1 MNKAAQLSKELE
13 QLGIAEG
20 MDVIEKANEDALW
33 FDVIEDVMAIMHKDG
48 SVNFIDNRGH
58 GVFVCEVIS
67 AANVL
72 KVLQHYR
79 PFKEVFKG
87 NIQ

>member
-13 QLGIAEG
+13 QLNVAEG
-20 MDVIEKANEDALW
+20 MDVIETSAKDALW
-33 FDVIEDVMAIMHKDG
+33 FDIIEDIYMIMHKDG
-48 SVNFIDNRGH
+48 SVNFIDNRGR
-58 GVFVCEVIS
+58 GIVSCEAIS